1 MVKMPR
7 AGLVYP
13 VLAGQRKI
21 YLRTQLVN
29 WKLAERTN
37 SPDGVMNK
45 IAQQLSDDEIEAL
58 SSYLAGLR

>member
-1 MVKMPR
+1 V
-7 AGLVYP
+7 VYP

-58 SSYLAGLR
+58 SSYLAGLK